1 MNWFTS
7 AVYCKRLICKPI
19 PRKWTQNG
27 IYTAKSAYEAQFQGT
42 IISTNFQP
50 LWIAEAEPKQR
61 FLGWLIL
68 HQKILTADNL
78 LIRHWPCDWI
88 CSLCTDAFED
98 TNHLAKECSFTIS
111 VWNQICSWLGLTQVP
126 NQSQYQHIS
135 DWWDILANS
144 GQRGRRK
151 KMIGALLITWWQVW
165 LERNRRIFHQQLL
178 TATQVAFLVKE
189 NIDLLRYYPQNW
201 GFALLK
207 LLITFPVNLWNS
219 NCL

>member
-68 HQKILTADNL
+68 HQKILTSDNL

-98 TNHLAKECSFTIS
+98 TNHLAKECSFTNS

-144 GQRGRRK
+144 GQKREK
-151 KMIGALLITWWQVW
+151 
-165 LERNRRIFHQQLL
+165 
-178 TATQVAFLVKE
+178 KE
-189 NIDLLRYYPQNW
+189 NDRGAPHNLVAGVARTQSKNFPSTTINCHPSSFLSKRKYRSSSVLPPKLRVCTSQVVDH
-201 GFALLK
+201 LSCKSLK
-207 LLITFPVNLWNS
+207 
-219 NCL
+219 